1 MWQYYMDEPAV
12 NNANGDIVDFNAG
25 NATTNSFRVKKTTGE
40 TGDDGTKNVEVSFAE
55 LLKCL

>member
-1 MWQYYMDEPAV
+1 MLMVILLILMQVMPLLIRLEL
-12 NNANGDIVDFNAG
+12 
-25 NATTNSFRVKKTTGE
+25 KKTTGE

>member
-1 MWQYYMDEPAV
+1 MDEPAV

-25 NATTNSFRVKKTTGE
+25 NATTNSFRIKKT

>member
-1 MWQYYMDEPAV
+1 MDEPAV

-25 NATTNSFRVKKTTGE
+25 NATTNSFRIKKTTGE